1 MKHKFIAKRFW
12 KDYSTAMS
20 SSQILARQ
28 FDDCINLSLGDP
40 DLVTDSGIIN
50 AAFNDALAGH
60 TKYTDFRGDLELRA
74 AIIDYYKKDLGIS
87 IKDEEVM
94 VSCACMAMNLAL
106 QAILDDGDEVI
117 IHAPYYTQYPQ
128 QIELARGVPIV
139 LDTFEEEDFQ
149 INVARLESLITE
161 RTKAIVINTP
171 NNPTGTCF
179 TRETME

>member
-117 IHAPYYTQYPQ
+117 IHAPYYTPVSYTHLILHCQTTKQLAQTCRLSLLRLLPQ
-128 QIELARGVPIV
+128 TDCR
-139 LDTFEEEDFQ
+139 
-149 INVARLESLITE
+149 
-161 RTKAIVINTP
+161 
-171 NNPTGTCF
+171 
-179 TRETME
+179 